1 MMLNPAA
8 GYAIADPNW
17 HETGYSP
24 GGQKFFNFFL
34 GRGLEIR

>member
-8 GYAIADPNW
+8 GYAIADQNW
-17 HETGYSP
+17 HETDYSP